1 MSALT
6 NAGLISRIN
15 GKYFL
20 TSFGKVVYEA
30 QLLIEKAKQ
39 NFWKLRAIDS
49 VESSARGL
57 SLEER
62 SKIIET
68 LIVDDDLK
76 EILLDRNIT
85 NLVEKQPLIV
95 LDLKTQSQQLGAF

>member
-1 MSALT
+1 MSDLT
-6 NAGLISRIN
+6 NAGLITRSN
-15 GKYFL
+15 GRYSL

-49 VESSARGL
+49 VETRGL
-57 SLEER
+57 SPEER

-68 LIVDDDLK
+68 LIVENDLK
-76 EILLDRNIT
+76 KILLGRNKT
-85 NLVEKQPLIV
+85 DLVEDHPLIAP
-95 LDLKTQSQQLGAF
+95 DQKPRSQQPSAF